1 MRIKVRIIFFS
12 LLFCLSALAEEDQFE
27 IRMYINGI
35 SQTGNVLIKDG
46 DLCEMLLYDKYNNK
60 EIKNVCSWK
69 MTFKDTNTGNELVK
83 NCDDYVENNILKFKM
98 QPSFTG
104 RIFCNSKLSKYNK
117 IIYDSWSVGY
127 SQLALA
133 KCEFL
138 YDGKVHDVVKEIS
151 FDVLPTL
158 PKIKV
163 CDVVYIGDYK
173 DEKNYDVSVEL
184 SDGKVDMAGFV
195 LIDEEYKDADIP
207 PYYYYFIDEG
217 TTLPC
222 IEELSDICEHIKW
235 FFFNENDYGVST
247 SDWMGLDVSGISP
260 DKSPKCTISLNGNVL
275 KISSLNLLKEIE
287 VYSLSGTL
295 LYSSKNTYCYECILP
310 CGLYILRIVD
320 NKGRIT
326 KNIKI

>member
-1 MRIKVRIIFFS
+1 MK
-12 LLFCLSALAEEDQFE
+12 
-27 IRMYINGI
+27 
-35 SQTGNVLIKDG
+35 
-46 DLCEMLLYDKYNNK
+46 
-60 EIKNVCSWK
+60 
-69 MTFKDTNTGNELVK
+69 
-83 NCDDYVENNILKFKM
+83 
-98 QPSFTG
+98 
-104 RIFCNSKLSKYNK
+104 
-117 IIYDSWSVGY
+117 
-127 SQLALA
+127 
-133 KCEFL
+133 
-138 YDGKVHDVVKEIS
+138 
-151 FDVLPTL
+151 
-158 PKIKV
+158 
-163 CDVVYIGDYK
+163 
-173 DEKNYDVSVEL
+173 KNYDVSVEL

-207 PYYYYFIDEG
+207 PYYYYYFIDEG